1 MPSDTYRLYGTEEPP
16 RTWQTLR
23 AGALS
28 VQWADGWLRHIR
40 WGADEVWYG
49 VGFVLRDAH
58 WGTPQPQMRGVDL
71 RQDGTTFEVSAEG
84 VYTAPAGLHDGL
96 PATFAEV
103 TFRIQVRGDARGW
116 LHVDVQAEAGADVRV
131 NRLGLCLLHPSDA
144 AGARVEVRHGDGRR
158 SVSSFPVHIPPWPP
172 FTLVRALRHE
182 WRAGQWATATLDG
195 DVFETE
201 DQRNNADACF
211 KTYSRSNLAPRPYC
225 PGAWGPI
232 HQSATLALD
241 GPAAPTAAPD
251 GAGTPGLRVT
261 VGADAGA
268 WPSVGLEI
276 DGDDVDA
283 VRGKALQRLAPA
295 HLHLVWRP
303 GAQVHWATVG
313 AMLRDAG
320 VRLRLD
326 LLLPD
331 EVPTHTGAMQ
341 ALASE
346 LHAHGIVVEAL
357 AVFPSTLAN
366 IRAARAAFAGRPVG
380 GGTPHFF
387 VQLSRLDALGE
398 VDFAS
403 FTTASVVHGTDED
416 DIMDGL
422 SSLPAMVDTWRA
434 RHPSVPLRIG
444 PSDIGA
450 RSSPLGA
457 QPHNDGRR
465 RQALAQ
471 ADPRSRAQFGAAWV
485 LGHLAGLARP
495 GVASISVRA
504 PCVARGR
511 PTDPEGDG
519 DDSAVLHPSSHVL
532 AALGR
537 PATRLD
543 VEISA
548 PGRLAAVALRRDDRL
563 CVLVAN
569 LRADPVDV
577 EVDVP
582 GEGAWETCL
591 RLDACEDA
599 APQWRPQ
606 PLGHRRLHLPAYAV
620 AQLEGRRGGPASAR
634 P

>member
-1 MPSDTYRLYGTEEPP
+1 MPSDTHRLYGTDEPP

-40 WGADEVWYG
+40 WGSDEVWHG
-49 VGFVLRDAH
+49 VGFVLRDVH
-58 WGTPQPQMRGVDL
+58 WGTPQPQMRGVHL
-71 RQDGTTFEVSAEG
+71 RQDDDAFELAVQG
-84 VYTAPAGLHDGL
+84 VYTVPDALQDGL
-96 PATFAEV
+96 PTTSTEV
-103 TFRIQVRGDARGW
+103 TFRMQVRGHARGW
-116 LHVDVQAEAGADVRV
+116 LRVDVQAEAGADVRV
-131 NRLGLCLLHPSDA
+131 NRLGLCLLHPSEA
-144 AGARVEVRHGDGRR
+144 AGACVEVTHVDGRR
-158 SVSSFPVHIPPWPP
+158 SVSSFPVQIPAWPP

-182 WRAGQWATATLDG
+182 WGAERRATATLDG

-211 KTYSRSNLAPRPYC
+211 KTYSRSNLAPRPYR
-225 PGAWGPI
+225 PGAGGPI

-241 GPAAPTAAPD
+241 GPAVVAPAPD
-251 GAGTPGLRVT
+251 CAAAPGLRVT
-261 VGADAGA
+261 VGAEAGG

-276 DGDDVDA
+276 DGRDA
-283 VRGKALQRLAPA
+283 DAALVEALKGLAPS

-303 GAQVHWATVG
+303 GAQVSWAAVG

-320 VRLRLD
+320 ARLRLD
-326 LLLPD
+326 LWLPD
-331 EVPTHTGAMQ
+331 ETSTGMTLLQ

-346 LHAHGIVVEAL
+346 LRRQDIDVDAL
-357 AVFPSTLAN
+357 AVFPSTPAN

-416 DIMDGL
+416 EVMDGL
-422 SSLPAMVDTWRA
+422 ASLPAMVDTWRA
-434 RHPSVPLRIG
+434 RHPAVPLRVG

-450 RSSPLGA
+450 RASPLGA
-457 QPHNDGRR
+457 QPRSDGRR
-465 RQALAQ
+465 RLTLAQ
-471 ADPRSRAQFGAAWV
+471 VDPRSRAQFGAAWV
-485 LGHLAGLARP
+485 LGHVAGLARP
-495 GVASISVRA
+495 GVEAISVTA
-504 PCVARGR
+504 PSPAHRR
-511 PTDPEGDG
+511 PTDVQGGDG
-519 DDSAVLHPSSHVL
+519 RAVLPPSCHVL

-537 PATRLD
+537 PATRLE

-548 PGRLAAVALRRDDRL
+548 PARLAAVALRRGDRL

-569 LRADPVDV
+569 LRAEPADV
-577 EVDVP
+577 EVDAP
-582 GEGAWETCL
+582 DGGRWETCL
-591 RLDACEDA
+591 RLDACEEA

-606 PLGHRRLHLPAYAV
+606 PPGDRRLHLPAYAV
-620 AQLEGRRGGPASAR
+620 ARLEGCRDVLPGDRT
-634 P
+634 